1 MNIASSFSILA
12 RAAAR
17 RDVVHTRVLCYTG
30 HKSKTGWNP
39 APKTGLVVVAAGRS
53 SWIVYPSDL
62 RRILA
67 TMKVRFHWVLGT
79 AIVVTICLIP
89 PLLWAYE
96 IDLASQII
104 AVTIA
109 AASVAALATLA
120 FNRVKRTCE
129 KTIDSSVHDDA
140 STPGDIPDDIF
151 CPACGY
157 SLRGAPGAKCPEC
170 GYGLASIRS
179 GVCRI
184 PWVRR
189 REIGRFRGF
198 WSTVWMVIVRHK
210 TFCEEFAHA
219 VSFSDARAFRCVSVL
234 HVYIPVLLVTV
245 LFYATVPPEVEVGN
259 PIWQVAATGTVKYGS
274 SFLNRAYIEVWPAVL
289 LHVCFLMLLFAAT
302 SGSSYFVRAKSAS
315 PRRQHNIMAM
325 SYYTCGSLALIPV
338 LCGGILVVLGLISIA
353 GIWSVGGAWA
363 CGVAGGVAV
372 AIWWWNLVRLVRRT
386 MPQLRKKAAIL
397 TFGVPATWLGL
408 SILYLIVLPSIVSFV
423 LVVVFSLAD

>member
-1 MNIASSFSILA
+1 MRF
-12 RAAAR
+12 
-17 RDVVHTRVLCYTG
+17 
-30 HKSKTGWNP
+30 
-39 APKTGLVVVAAGRS
+39 
-53 SWIVYPSDL
+53 
-62 RRILA
+62 RI
-67 TMKVRFHWVLGT
+67 HWVLGT
-79 AIVVTICLIP
+79 AIVVMVCLIP
-89 PLLWAYE
+89 LLLWAYE
-96 IDLASQII
+96 IDLVSQVI

-109 AASVAALATLA
+109 VASVAALATLA
-120 FNRVKRTCE
+120 FSRVKRTCE
-129 KTIDSSVHDDA
+129 KTIDSPVQGDA
-140 STPGDIPDDIF
+140 STPGDIPDDVF
-151 CPACGY
+151 CPACSY
-157 SLRGAPGAKCPEC
+157 SLRGAPGGKCPEC

-189 REIGRFRGF
+189 REIGRFRSF

-219 VSFSDARAFRCVSVL
+219 VNFSDARAFRCVSVL
-234 HVYIPVLLVTV
+234 HVYIPVLLAT
-245 LFYATVPPEVEVGN
+245 LLLYATVPPWSEVGN
-259 PIWQVAATGTVKYGS
+259 PIWQVAVTGAVKYGS
-274 SFLNRAYIEVWPAVL
+274 SFFDRVYIEVWPAAL

-302 SGSSYFVRAKSAS
+302 SEPSYFVRAKSAS
-315 PRRQHNIMAM
+315 ARRQHNIMAM
-325 SYYTCGSLALIPV
+325 SYYTCGSLALMSV
-338 LCGGILVVLGLISIA
+338 LCGGILVVLGLISID
-353 GIWSVGGAWA
+353 GSRSVGGAWA